1 MVAVNSSRWQV
12 WLRDAFIYLV
22 TLDQF
27 ITKQKFTISKRTENG
42 DSSGEEDVATGICED
57 AELLWLSLLLSV
69 RC

>member
-42 DSSGEEDVATGICED
+42 DSRGEEDVAIGICED
-57 AELLWLSLLLSV
+57 AELLWLSSLLSV